1 MTVFD
6 RPLRSDRLVRAW
18 LLVVLVALFVLL
30 PRYVTWGAPF
40 SRPLTLQLVG
50 ALLQVALMA
59 ALLLALL
66 ALGRWALGSQAA
78 PGCGRGSGPP
88 GGPAGAPVTGH

>member
-18 LLVVLVALFVLL
+18 LLVILVALFVLL

-40 SRPLTLQLVG
+40 SLPLALQLAG
-50 ALLQVALMA
+50 ALLQVALTA
-59 ALLLALL
+59 ALLLMPLSH
-66 ALGRWALGSQAA
+66 GRWAGWRS
-78 PGCGRGSGPP
+78 GGRVSWSSWWFSCRG
-88 GGPAGAPVTGH
+88 